1 MRRSLIPIAG
11 LVASLTLTTGPRP
24 AEAQAY
30 DGYYNYYPPYN
41 GYYYPPPSYG
51 GYYPRHYYR
60 HYYYPRYYHHY
71 YAHYY
76 HPYYGYG
83 YASCGYRR
91 HRAGAIGAV
100 SGTIGGGIIGAAIT
114 HGNPA
119 YTMVGAGLGALT
131 GGLIGA
137 HSHPYPC

>member
-1 MRRSLIPIAG
+1 MRSLILVAG
-11 LVASLTLTTGPRP
+11 FVASLALTPGPKP
-24 AEAQAY
+24 ADAQVY

-51 GYYPRHYYR
+51 GYYAHPYYR
-60 HYYYPRYYHHY
+60 HYYPHY
-71 YAHYY
+71 YRARYY
-76 HPYYGYG
+76 HPYGGYA

-100 SGTIGGGIIGAAIT
+100 AGTFGGGIIGAAAT

-119 YTMVGAGLGALT
+119 YTMLGAGLGALT
-131 GGLIGA
+131 GSLIG
-137 HSHPYPC
+137 HNSHPYPC